1 MVQSKTETMRAM
13 VSQAKQLV
21 RGGTG
26 ALALLPWLHAAAAEP
41 AARPESWNLLNM
53 PKGVTSVSQNVYDIH
68 MIVIWICV
76 WIGVAVFGVMFYS
89 MFAHRKSR
97 GHQPANFHESTKVE
111 LAWTI
116 IPALILIVMAF
127 PATTSLKHLYDTSEA
142 DLDVKITGYQ
152 WKWKYDYLGKDV
164 SFISE
169 LATSQ
174 ASIYG
179 SAPKTEFYLE
189 EVTEPLV
196 IPVGKKVRLLMTG
209 ADVIHSWWVPD
220 LAVKRDAI
228 PGFVNE
234 TWARVDKPGIY
245 RGRCAELCGK
255 DHAFMPIVVN
265 AVPEEEFN
273 AWLAKKQSETIAL
286 RALTEK
292 TFTQDE
298 LMAKGEAVYGRTC
311 ASCHGATG
319 EGIPGVFP
327 ALKGS
332 KIALGPVADHLS
344 IVVNGK
350 SGTAMQAFGAQLSE
364 VDLAAVITYER
375 NAWGNKSEDN
385 IVQPVDVFKLKKGQ

>member
-1 MVQSKTETMRAM
+1 M
-13 VSQAKQLV
+13 VSKAKQLV
-21 RGGTG
+21 RGGIG

-68 MIVIWICV
+68 MVVIWICV

-97 GHQPANFHESTKVE
+97 GHKPANFHESTKVE

-209 ADVIHSWWVPD
+209 ADVIHSWWVPE

-273 AWLAKKQSETIAL
+273 AWLAKKQSETVAL

-311 ASCHGATG
+311 AGCHGAAG
-319 EGIPGVFP
+319 EGVPGVFP
-327 ALKGS
+327 AIKGS
-332 KIALGPVADHLS
+332 KIALGPVADHLA

-364 VDLAAVITYER
+364 VDLAAAITYQR
-375 NAWGNKSEDN
+375 NAWGNKSVDN
-385 IVQPVDVFKLKKGQ
+385 IVQPVDVFKVKNGQ